1 MTKLPKPTEGELAIL
16 QVLWQR
22 GASTVRQ
29 VHESLEP
36 AKPTGYTTTLKL
48 MQIMSEKGLVAR
60 DQSNRT
66 HTYSA
71 KLPQAQTQR
80 QFVSD
85 MIAKVFGG
93 SSAQLVMHALSTHTS
108 SKEEL
113 AEIRELIETKK
124 AEKKEEK
131 TR

>member
-16 QVLWQR
+16 QVLWQK
-22 GASTVRQ
+22 GPSTVRQ
-29 VHESLEP
+29 VHESLDS
-36 AKPTGYTTTLKL
+36 ARPTGYTTTLKL
-48 MQIMSEKGLVAR
+48 MQIMAEKGLVAR
-60 DQSNRT
+60 DLSSRT

-93 SSAQLVMHALSTHTS
+93 SSAQLVMHALSSHTS

-113 AEIRELIETKK
+113 AEIRQLLDN
-124 AEKKEEK
+124 KKEEK
-131 TR
+131 KR

>member
-16 QVLWQR
+16 QVLWQK
-22 GASTVRQ
+22 GPSTVRQ
-29 VHESLEP
+29 VHESLES

-60 DQSNRT
+60 ELSSRT

-93 SSAQLVMHALSTHTS
+93 SSAQLVMHALSSHS
-108 SKEEL
+108 ASKEEL
-113 AEIRELIETKK
+113 AEIKQLIDSKK
-124 AEKKEEK
+124 AEKA
-131 TR
+131 R

>member
-16 QVLWQR
+16 QVLWQK
-22 GASTVRQ
+22 GPSTVRQ
-29 VHESLEP
+29 VHESLAS

-48 MQIMSEKGLVAR
+48 MQIMAEKGLVAR
-60 DQSNRT
+60 DLSSRT

-80 QFVSD
+80 QFVTD

-93 SSAQLVMHALSTHTS
+93 SSAQLVMHALSTHS
-108 SKEEL
+108 ASKEEL
-113 AEIRELIETKK
+113 AEIKELIETKRD
-124 AEKKEEK
+124 AKKGEG
-131 TR
+131 R

>member
-16 QVLWQR
+16 QVLWQK
-22 GASTVRQ
+22 GPSTVRQ
-29 VHESLEP
+29 VHESLES

-60 DQSNRT
+60 DLSGRT

-93 SSAQLVMHALSTHTS
+93 SSAQLVMHALSSHS
-108 SKEEL
+108 ASKEEL
-113 AEIRELIETKK
+113 AEIKQLIDSKK
-124 AEKKEEK
+124 GEKA
-131 TR
+131 R

>member
-16 QVLWQR
+16 QVLWQK
-22 GASTVRQ
+22 GPSTVRQ
-29 VHESLEP
+29 VHESLES
-36 AKPTGYTTTLKL
+36 ARPTGYTTTLKL
-48 MQIMSEKGLVAR
+48 MQIMAEKGLVAR
-60 DQSNRT
+60 DQSSRT

-85 MIAKVFGG
+85 MIARVFGG
-93 SSAQLVMHALSTHTS
+93 SSAQLVMHALSTHPS

-113 AEIRELIETKK
+113 AEIRRLIETKK
-124 AEKKEEK
+124 DEKKGEK
-131 TR
+131 R

>member
-16 QVLWQR
+16 QVLWQK
-22 GASTVRQ
+22 GPSTVRQ
-29 VHESLEP
+29 VHESLES

-48 MQIMSEKGLVAR
+48 MQIMAEKGLVAR
-60 DQSNRT
+60 DLSSRT

-80 QFVSD
+80 QFVTA

-93 SSAQLVMHALSTHTS
+93 SSAQLVMHALSTHS
-108 SKEEL
+108 ASKEEL
-113 AEIRELIETKK
+113 AEIKELIETKRD
-124 AEKKEEK
+124 AKKGEG
-131 TR
+131 R